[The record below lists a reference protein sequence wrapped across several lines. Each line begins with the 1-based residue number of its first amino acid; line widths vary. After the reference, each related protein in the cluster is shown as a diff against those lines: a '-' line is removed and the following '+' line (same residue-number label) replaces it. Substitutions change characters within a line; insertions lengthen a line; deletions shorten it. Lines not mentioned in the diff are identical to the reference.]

1 MPSIT
6 PWSDDQNIFLK
17 KHHEEGLSASQIAIK
32 LNREFGINK
41 TRNAVIGRLH
51 RLGLSNDGRA
61 VMPRRSRAMTQQ
73 QKIAR
78 IVARKA
84 NGSFNSQG
92 GSSDTSEA
100 VEPFLRLPI
109 LDLKNGQCRYAVDYA
124 ENTHLFC
131 GLPADA
137 KPYCEHHA
145 RICYGVKL
153 SP

>member
-6 PWSDDQNIFLK
+6 PWSDDQNTFLK

-41 TRNAVIGRLH
+41 TRNAVIGRLN
-51 RLGLSNDGRA
+51 RLGLSNNGRPSQ
-61 VMPRRSRAMTQQ
+61 PRRSRAMTQQ

-92 GSSDTSEA
+92 GSQDASEDNA
-100 VEPFLRLPI
+100 PFLRLPI
-109 LDLKNGQCRYAVDYA
+109 LELKNHQCRYAVDYA

-131 GLPADA
+131 GLPTDA